1 MCVLDP
7 EVGGG
12 TAYFPPPID
21 TESWEKA
28 VTATSRGAHYR
39 EQGAGAGNQFPPY
52 SAQAPGCVSSAPHFT
67 PFLGNIHKSQD
78 SEPMPGDQVSG
89 GAGG

>member
-1 MCVLDP
+1 MIGIFQFSQTDAYDLIAMDSCRVGYNPCSTVCVLDP

-28 VTATSRGAHYR
+28 VTAT
-39 EQGAGAGNQFPPY
+39 
-52 SAQAPGCVSSAPHFT
+52 
-67 PFLGNIHKSQD
+67 
-78 SEPMPGDQVSG
+78 
-89 GAGG
+89 